1 MSLHIIPPER
11 YPEVIGRIAPEC
23 CGAVYP
29 LSVAKGIQ
37 SGSIFADDS
46 RKTVLVRHCCGFAFL
61 FGNAGETELSEIAEM
76 MRNPAPFRRFL
87 LLTEGRQ
94 TADRYAPQRGFVQER
109 RLFFRYDGAAEIPAP
124 PEAAEITAAIL
135 PQLAGSITPAF
146 SWTEGEQFLKNGK
159 GYCII
164 QDGQPAAWAFSAAV
178 SDREMDIGVETASA
192 YRRRGL
198 AAKAVRAMIAYTLA
212 QGKQPVWACHAGNT
226 ASRRLAEALG
236 FRQCGECITVR
247 YERRKA

>member
-11 YPEVIGRIAPEC
+11 YPEITGRIAQES

-29 LSVAKGIQ
+29 LSVAEGIQ

-46 RKTVLVRHCCGFAFL
+46 GKTVLIRHCCGFAFL
-61 FGNAGETELSEIAEM
+61 FGNAGESELSEIAEM

-87 LLTEGRQ
+87 LLTEDRQ
-94 TADRYAPQRGFVQER
+94 TADRFAPRSDFVQER
-109 RLFFRYDGAAEIPAP
+109 RLFFRFGGAAEIPAL

-135 PQLAGSITPAF
+135 PQIAGSITPAF
-146 SWTEGEQFLKNGK
+146 SWTGAEQFLRYGK
-159 GYCII
+159 GFCIM
-164 QDGQPAAWAFSAAV
+164 QEGQPAAWAFSAAV
-178 SDREMDIGVETASA
+178 SGSEIDIGTETAPA
-192 YRRRGL
+192 FRRRGL
-198 AAKAVRAMIAYTLA
+198 AAKAVRAMIAYTHS

-226 ASRRLAEALG
+226 ASRRLAELLG

-247 YERRKA
+247 YERSES